1 MFPGSWLLIQVI
13 ETKAHRD
20 CKYSQCDFSQSQV
33 IVQIRR
39 KYTVNVTLGHV
50 WRYSDPDYCLGL
62 LLWDSK
68 GIWLLPSRGGSWLW
82 LTGLDYVSLFSL
94 KMCLPMIHLILNFV
108 ICLPNFD
115 RNKMRNR
122 GFSLKTL
129 LRGHSLFILLNRSSK
144 LVLVGLAL
152 LPYTQGIGEYIWIET
167 KRVIKRNEKYMFR
180 VGCVPNLVQVGELDC
195 WEHS

>member
-1 MFPGSWLLIQVI
+1 
-13 ETKAHRD
+13 
-20 CKYSQCDFSQSQV
+20 
-33 IVQIRR
+33 
-39 KYTVNVTLGHV
+39 
-50 WRYSDPDYCLGL
+50 
-62 LLWDSK
+62 
-68 GIWLLPSRGGSWLW
+68 
-82 LTGLDYVSLFSL
+82 
-94 KMCLPMIHLILNFV
+94 
-108 ICLPNFD
+108 
-115 RNKMRNR
+115 MRNR

-195 WEHS
+195 WVHS